1 MTTFEYLR
9 QSQAAS
15 CREDNNSGGGG
26 TLRGAFD
33 AAPANSL
40 TVGAVGFGPAW
51 NDEPSL
57 RELYDTA
64 CASIVRAE
72 CEADELRAEVAMLK
86 QGMVMLAEE
95 RDEERLRVRSLNAFA
110 SSLVKTIGELKA
122 ERVEGRLKLSD
133 WRDCAKRLVAAV
145 EYYHPD
151 LRDESEGGWS
161 EERAAIGLFDDL
173 ERQHQVARDE
183 ACRES
188 CQDKAQA
195 DGGWANI

>member
-1 MTTFEYLR
+1 MNLSNGHTAFH
-9 QSQAAS
+9 
-15 CREDNNSGGGG
+15 GGG
-26 TLRGAFD
+26 TSGAGD
-33 AAPANSL
+33 SLGAVANAGPAHPL
-40 TVGAVGFGPAW
+40 TVGEIGFGPMW
-51 NDEPSL
+51 SDEPNL

-95 RDEERLRVRSLNAFA
+95 RDEERLRVRSLNAFS

-145 EYYHPD
+145 EYCHPD

-173 ERQHQVARDE
+173 ERRHQVARDE

-188 CQDKAQA
+188 CRDKAAA

>member
-1 MTTFEYLR
+1 MNLS
-9 QSQAAS
+9 QGQAAFP
-15 CREDNNSGGGG
+15 RVGNSGGAG
-26 TLRGAFD
+26 TLGGSLQ
-33 AAPANSL
+33 AAPAHPL
-40 TVGAVGFGPAW
+40 TVGEIGFGPTW
-51 NDEPSL
+51 QDDEPSL

-122 ERVEGRLKLSD
+122 ERVELK
-133 WRDCAKRLVAAV
+133 ATINT
-145 EYYHPD
+145 Y
-151 LRDESEGGWS
+151 
-161 EERAAIGLFDDL
+161 
-173 ERQHQVARDE
+173 RDE

-188 CQDKAQA
+188 CRDKAAA

>member
-1 MTTFEYLR
+1 MNLSTG
-9 QSQAAS
+9 QAAS
-15 CREDNNSGGGG
+15 RRGDNNNSGGGG
-26 TLRGAFD
+26 ALRGTFD
-33 AAPANSL
+33 AAPANPL

-95 RDEERLRVRSLNAFA
+95 RDEERLRVRSLNAFS

-122 ERVEGRLKLSD
+122 DRVEGRLKLSD

-188 CQDKAQA
+188 CRDKAAA
-195 DGGWANI
+195 DGGWDNR

>member
-1 MTTFEYLR
+1 MNLCNA
-9 QSQAAS
+9 QAAS

-26 TLRGAFD
+26 ALRGTFD
-33 AAPANSL
+33 AAPAHPL
-40 TVGAVGFGPAW
+40 TVGEVGFGPQW
-51 NDEPSL
+51 EDEPSL

-122 ERVEGRLKLSD
+122 ERVELK
-133 WRDCAKRLVAAV
+133 ATINT
-145 EYYHPD
+145 Y
-151 LRDESEGGWS
+151 
-161 EERAAIGLFDDL
+161 
-173 ERQHQVARDE
+173 RDE

-188 CQDKAQA
+188 CRDKAAA

>member
-1 MTTFEYLR
+1 MNLCNA
-9 QSQAAS
+9 QAAS

-33 AAPANSL
+33 AAPANPL

-122 ERVEGRLKLSD
+122 ERVQYRLKLSD
-133 WRDCAKRLVAAV
+133 WRDCAKRLVAVV

-188 CQDKAQA
+188 CRDKAAA
-195 DGGWANI
+195 DGGWGNI

>member
-1 MTTFEYLR
+1 MNLSTG
-9 QSQAAS
+9 QAAS
-15 CREDNNSGGGG
+15 RRGDNNNSGGGG

-86 QGMVMLAEE
+86 QGMLLLAKERDIARNGETIEEWDHWRTAGE
-95 RDEERLRVRSLNAFA
+95 RDEWRECAEKLRAEVAMLQEQARIISQERDEARVQYRSTHALAE
-110 SSLVKTIGELKA
+110 SLVKTIGELKA
-122 ERVEGRLKLSD
+122 ERVELK
-133 WRDCAKRLVAAV
+133 ATINT
-145 EYYHPD
+145 Y
-151 LRDESEGGWS
+151 
-161 EERAAIGLFDDL
+161 
-173 ERQHQVARDE
+173 RDE

-188 CQDKAQA
+188 CRDKAQA

>member
-1 MTTFEYLR
+1 MNLSTG
-9 QSQAAS
+9 QAAS
-15 CREDNNSGGGG
+15 RRGDNNNNSGGGG

-33 AAPANSL
+33 AAPANPL

-95 RDEERLRVRSLNAFA
+95 RDEERLRVRSLNAFS

-133 WRDCAKRLVAAV
+133 WRDCAKRLVAVV

-173 ERQHQVARDE
+173 ERHHQLARDE

-188 CQDKAQA
+188 CRDKAAA
-195 DGGWANI
+195 DGGWDNR